1 MMLLSG
7 VGYVEHLARL
17 CAAAAVAGLWQGV
30 VLAAVGALALRLAP
44 RTTAAVRF
52 LVWTAVLLGAALLP
66 FLRLQG
72 HGLGGAAA
80 AIPEGGAAHAL
91 LHLGRAWSVGIAGLW
106 LAFSVVRLVQ
116 LAVQGVRLRAL
127 WRDARPVDV
136 DGEDGEIAGLLAR
149 VRLRRPQ
156 LCVSSEV
163 DRPSVIGFFAPRVL
177 IPDWL
182 FAQLTGPELF
192 QIVLHEVEHLRRGDD
207 WLNLLQKLSL
217 AVFPLNPA
225 LVWIERRLCRER
237 ELACDDGVLRVTLAP
252 RVYASCLAT
261 LAERRLERRA
271 GLSLSLGL
279 LGAWGRSL
287 RSGSELSRRVYS
299 ILNRQPALSAA
310 RTRAVMAM
318 LAVGLAGCAVELAR
332 SPQLVSFAGPAPVS
346 TIAAASPEPMASGAE
361 ALGLSGYQRDGRPG
375 AGYQNVLFRAPA
387 PGAGQAGMSLLRASV
402 PTASAAL
409 SALPKRSRTQP
420 GRMMQAGARAE
431 GMRGLGAANG
441 YWAQATQAIAAE
453 QPATAQPVR
462 GWVVLTSWTVTETAE
477 LTQDATVPAA
487 APMVVTVNQ
496 LAGVPSVRQSEVRQD
511 SGQDRVPAVRQ
522 GERPAVRQVFP
533 QYAAVPTDLGWLI
546 VQL

>member
-1 MMLLSG
+1 MLLSG
-7 VGYVEHLARL
+7 GDFVEDLARL
-17 CAAAAVAGLWQGV
+17 CASAAVTGLWQGI
-30 VLAAVGALALRLAP
+30 VLAGVGAVALRLAP

-66 FLRLQG
+66 FLRLPG
-72 HGLGGAAA
+72 HGLGVAAA
-80 AIPEGGAAHAL
+80 ALPEGGAAHAL
-91 LHLGRAWSVGIAGLW
+91 LHLGRGWSVGIACLW
-106 LAFSVVRLVQ
+106 LGFSVVRLVQ

-127 WRDARPVDV
+127 WREARPVAV
-136 DGEDGEIAGLLAR
+136 DGEIAGLLASI
-149 VRLRRPQ
+149 RLRPAQ

-182 FAQLTGPELF
+182 FAQLSGPELF
-192 QIVLHEVEHLRRGDD
+192 QIVLHEVEHVRRGDD

-252 RVYASCLAT
+252 RVYASCLTT

-279 LGAWGRSL
+279 LGAWGRSFVSGS
-287 RSGSELSRRVYS
+287 RAGSELSRRVYR
-299 ILNRQPALSAA
+299 ILNRQPALSPA

-332 SPQLVSFAGPAPVS
+332 SPQLVSFAAPVPAATIAEAAPVS
-346 TIAAASPEPMASGAE
+346 GAA
-361 ALGLSGYQRDGRPG
+361 GLPGYPVDEVRPG
-375 AGYQNVLFRAPA
+375 AGYQMVAYRQRQEQKQIPFGDDNQRSQNTV
-387 PGAGQAGMSLLRASV
+387 
-402 PTASAAL
+402 
-409 SALPKRSRTQP
+409 RSR
-420 GRMMQAGARAE
+420 GQAGARRRLAS
-431 GMRGLGAANG
+431 LNG
-441 YWAQATQAIAAE
+441 YRAATSEAVSTERPTAARPAQ
-453 QPATAQPVR
+453 
-462 GWVVLTSWTVTETAE
+462 GWVVLTSWTVMETEE
-477 LTQDATVPAA
+477 VTQDATMPADA
-487 APMVVTVNQ
+487 GMVVTVDQ
-496 LAGVPSVRQSEVRQD
+496 IRRA
-511 SGQDRVPAVRQ
+511 AVRQ
-522 GERPAVRQVFP
+522 AGRAEGRQGAREASGSAVRAGERVAVHPVYP